1 MIIKKFEEQV
11 ARFAKK
17 TAVVTE
23 TAKLTYEDVN
33 LYANRVAHA
42 ILESDP
48 GSDKNGKNQIV
59 GLLFEHSSDM
69 IVAVLGTLKGGKAYL
84 PLDITYPKNRLA
96 YMVEDSETSL
106 VLTNNNNLPLAEKL
120 AANVKTNLRIINIE
134 PIIIDTDMDG
144 KHKSKME
151 NIERDSSGD
160 RLAYILYTSG
170 STGRPKGVI
179 QNQRNVCYYIK
190 NWTERFSITHEDRMT
205 LFTAFSHDG
214 AGQDMFGALHNGATL
229 YPYNI
234 LSRPNIAGLIDW
246 LKKEKITIW
255 HSVPT
260 IYRYFVNAL
269 EDRGLKSNYFPHLRF
284 ILLGGEQVRDH
295 DIRMFKRFFPNAV
308 FANVYGQTESSVSS
322 IWLVRPEDPVN
333 KMLIGE
339 PLDKTEILIVDEE
352 GEILEDLGIGEIVVA
367 CDHISPGYWN
377 NEESSKERFFDD
389 PELGRLYRT
398 GDLGRLMADG
408 NIECMGRKDSQVK
421 IRGFR
426 IETGEI
432 ETMLLNHKAI
442 KEAVVETRSDTNGN
456 VHLCAYIVPAPSASA
471 PGNASTFT
479 ITELR
484 KYLSAELPE
493 HMIPSYFIELEK
505 LPLTPNGKVD
515 RKKLPEPEPI
525 RPQLGVTYVAPE
537 TGIEKKIS
545 DIWKNVLNLDK
556 VGVNDSFFDLG
567 GTSFDIIKIMSQ
579 LYDVFKKDIPV
590 VSIFRYPT
598 IRSFVEYLRREERVE
613 GDVFKFDV
621 GERAKR
627 SSRDEERPSQEHIA
641 VIGMSGRFPGAKN
654 IDEFWEN
661 LYNGVESIPFF
672 STEELEAS
680 SGGDLR
686 LLYHPDYVKAKG
698 IIGDVEY
705 FDAAFFN
712 YTPNE
717 AEIMDPQL
725 RILHECSWEALE
737 NAGYD
742 PESYNGL
749 IGVYIGNATTHY
761 WITLAYLNNKS
772 VVDTGFLTNNYSTI
786 ISYKLNLCGPSVI
799 VQTACSTSLVAIHLA
814 SQGLINHE
822 CDMALAGGVSIWLP
836 EKDGYIYQE
845 GMIYSKDGHCR
856 TFDARAAGT
865 VFGNGAGIAVLKR
878 LEDAIADGD
887 TITAVIKGSGI
898 NNDGRRKVGLA
909 SPSVDGQAEIIR
921 KVYQESGIDPESIS
935 YVEAHGTGTIL
946 GDPVELEAL
955 KLAFNTSKR
964 GYCRIGSVKTNVGHL
979 NVASGIAGFIKTVL
993 ALKHR
998 MIPPS
1003 LNFEIPNPKIDFEN
1017 SPFIVNTELTEWKT
1031 SQYPLRAGVS
1041 AFGIGGTNAH
1051 LILEEAPESKP
1062 SDGKE
1067 SRPLKMIMMSASA
1080 KSALE
1085 KMTENLANYL
1095 KRNPTINLAD
1105 VAYTLQVGRKACK
1118 LRKMVLCSDIDE
1130 AVERLTASG
1139 EALSPETGNLH
1150 KVTSDED
1157 DRPVVFMFS
1166 GQGAQYVNMGLEL
1179 YKTEPV
1185 FRAAMDRCFDIIKP
1199 IIEYDIKEILYPDIG
1214 DRRDNSLQEPPATN
1228 NSQPATSPEKI
1239 NQTEIT
1245 QPILFIFEYALA
1257 RLLLR
1262 WGITP
1267 YAMIGHSI
1275 GEYVAACLSGVFSLE
1290 DAIKLVV
1297 LRGKLMQQMPT
1308 GSMLGVSMTEEAL
1321 IPLLTNQIAL
1331 AAVNTTANCV
1341 VSGPHEV
1348 IDSFEKQLKEKGHN
1362 CRRLHTSHA
1371 FHSTMMDPILDE
1383 FEQTVRGVT
1392 LNKPLVPYIS
1402 NVTGKWITVEE
1413 ATNPAYWVKHLR
1425 RTVRFADGLTELLKE
1440 PSVVF
1445 LEVGPGRT
1453 LSTFVRQHK
1462 DKKPEQLNLNLIR
1475 HPKENVSETYFL
1487 LSKIG
1492 RLWLNGK
1499 KIDWQGFYSEEKRHR
1514 ISLPTYPFQRQR
1526 YWLEG
1531 NPFKI
1536 SMQESS
1542 EEPPGKRPDVAD
1554 WFYIPSWKGSV
1565 FPGRKRET
1573 SQPAFTKSF
1582 NWVIF
1587 MNENA
1592 IGAQL
1597 EKTLRA
1603 EGQDVVIVKS
1613 NGGFASVGN
1622 NEYTINPAEADDYH
1636 SLMAERCTKGKIPN
1650 RIVHLWNLTENGADR
1665 DRDSAFYSLLYLAQ
1679 AIGKENLKDEIQ
1691 LTVLTDRM
1699 QAVLGDDIWHPQ
1711 TATVIGA
1718 LQVIPQEYPNIR
1730 CRNIDID
1737 LTASEPGLA
1746 VLLKELSTSSRDTFI
1761 AFRDN
1766 YRWVRTFEPF
1776 RLEKPHE
1783 EVVRLREGGVYLV
1796 TGGLGGIGL
1805 VLAQYLAKTVNAKL
1819 ILTGRTALPPHQEWD
1834 EWLNANAQNKDNG
1847 IGSKIQKVQQL
1858 EASGAEVLVFSADVS
1873 NPQQMQEVVTRAEEK
1888 FGKMNGVI
1896 HSAGVPDGGLI
1907 QLRSREMSEQVF
1919 TPKIEGTLVLDSLLK
1934 DTPLDFFMLCSSI
1947 SAITAP
1953 LGQVAYS
1960 AANAFLD
1967 NFAHYKT
1974 TKDNT
1979 FTISVNWDAWQ
1990 EVGMAVEALKQ
2001 SAAYISPKVSEP
2013 QGIPVSRVLEVDHP
2027 LFDRCEVID
2036 SDQVIY
2042 ISHLKPNKDWVLDEH
2057 RIKDKATLPG
2067 TGYLEMARAAVE
2079 HHAKNGRIELKE
2091 FLSLSPLVVAEDEE
2105 KEMRT
2110 ILKKNG
2116 DNYTLSFISR
2126 VKAGEDGWMEHA
2138 RGTAACL
2145 KEQTPRR
2152 YPIEEIETACDEQE
2166 IMYHF
2171 EDFVPTPGAITF
2183 GPRWNNLRRIKYSK
2197 NQALGFLELP
2207 GAFARDTDSYKLHP
2221 ALLDVGNA
2229 VLRRVYTDDNAYVPV
2244 FYQRLEIKGDLPAK
2258 VFFHVKGANSNRY
2271 NAETLRY
2278 NVTIMD
2284 DKGTELVNIE
2294 DYTLKIVKVD
2304 SRGVER
2310 FSGQSVR
2317 ASSLQ
2322 ETKEQYRPFSSFV
2335 SIPASASGYAGMDTN
2350 AVSSQGYQSDLLK
2363 DAISP
2368 VEGIDIFTR
2377 VLGAE
2382 GLSQVVVSTIDLSAR
2397 MNKDRDEGGPRKR
2410 RGQELQEARP
2420 SLIKHARPEL
2430 STDYKAPRT
2439 EVEKKL
2445 APIWEE
2451 LLGIDQVGIYDDF
2464 FELGGDSLKAVN
2476 FGARIQKEFDTEV
2489 SISEFFSRPNIKQL
2503 AEYIE
2508 EISGVGTFYTIEPVE
2523 AKEYYPLSPAQKRLY
2538 IQQQIEPEST
2548 VYNIP
2553 TVRILEGDIDME
2565 RVEDTFAKLIK
2576 RHESLRTSFEIVEKE
2591 AVQRVHAE
2599 VGFKIE
2605 NYETKTADIKT
2616 EVEETINHFVRPFDL
2631 SAASQLRVGVV
2642 KVSAQK
2648 LIFIIDMHHIIAD
2661 AFSHE
2666 IFPREFFLQYNGE
2679 ELPELR
2685 LQYRDYSVWK
2695 NSDQVKE
2702 TIKKQGEYWKK
2713 QFEGDIPVLNLPT
2726 DYPRPAVQ
2734 SFEGRT
2740 VGFKVGKEETE
2751 ALKKIAVEKKV
2762 TLYMVLLALY
2772 NVFLSKLCG
2781 QENIVVGADMA
2792 GRTHS
2797 DLEPIIGMFVN
2808 TLALKNS
2815 PAPEKT
2821 FKAFLEDVK
2830 ESTLNALENQDY
2842 PFEDLVEHVSKDWDP
2857 SRNPIFDVFFSFMD
2871 SENAPS
2877 EIHQQKDAHLK
2888 EERYMYENTTAKF
2901 DLLLTGMGVE
2911 EQLFFAFEYRTKL
2924 FKNERIQQF
2933 ITYFK
2938 EIIASVIKNPDARI
2952 WEIEMLT
2959 EKEKKR
2965 LLKAIRDEKGKEN
2978 EHIKV
2983 IRQTQKPSAPSE
2995 AEGQVEFDF

>member
-11 ARFAKK
+11 VLFAKK

-23 TAKLTYEDVN
+23 SAMLTYEDVN

-42 ILESDP
+42 ILETDTGP
-48 GSDKNGKNQIV
+48 GKNGTNPIV

-69 IVAVLGTLKGGKAYL
+69 IIAVLGTLKGGKAYL
-84 PLDITYPKNRLA
+84 PLDITYPKNRLT
-96 YMVEDSETSL
+96 YMMEDSETSL
-106 VLTNNNNLPLAEKL
+106 VLTNTNNLSLAEKL
-120 AANVKTNLRIINIE
+120 AAKVKNQLKIINIE
-134 PIIIDTDMDG
+134 PILMDTDMEG
-144 KHKSKME
+144 KQKPKME
-151 NIERDSSGD
+151 NIKREPSGD

-179 QNQRNVCYYIK
+179 QDQENVCYYIK

-229 YPYNI
+229 YPYSI
-234 LSRPNIAGLIDW
+234 LNRPNIAGLIEW
-246 LKKEKITIW
+246 LKKERITIW

-269 EDRGLKSNYFPHLRF
+269 EDRGIEKNYFPHLRF

-295 DIRMFKRFFPNAV
+295 DIRMFKRFFPGAL
-308 FANVYGQTESSVSS
+308 FANVYGQTESSVDS
-322 IWLVRPEDPVN
+322 IWLVRPGDPVN
-333 KMLIGE
+333 KILIGD
-339 PLDKTEILIVDEE
+339 PLDKTDILIVDEE

-367 CDHISPGYWN
+367 CGHISPGYWN
-377 NEESSKERFFDD
+377 NEESGKKKFFND

-408 NIECMGRKDSQVK
+408 SIECMGRKDSQVK

-432 ETMLLNHKAI
+432 ETILLNHEAI
-442 KEAVVETRSDTNGN
+442 REAVVITRTDTNGN
-456 VHLCAYIVPAPSASA
+456 VHLCAYIVPAPSSSPSPTGKAF
-471 PGNASTFT
+471 TFT

-484 KYLSAELPE
+484 KYLSAELPD
-493 HMIPSYFIELEK
+493 HMIPSYFIELDK
-505 LPLTPNGKVD
+505 LPLTPNGKID

-525 RPQLGVTYVAPE
+525 RPQLEVTYIAPE

-545 DIWKNVLNLDK
+545 DTWKGVLNLDK

-579 LYDVFKKDIPV
+579 LYDIFKKDIPV
-590 VSIFRYPT
+590 VSVFRYPT

-613 GDVFKFDV
+613 GDTFTFDV
-621 GERAKR
+621 DAGERAKR
-627 SSRDEERPSQEHIA
+627 SSSDEERPSQEHTA

-654 IDEFWEN
+654 TDEFWDN
-661 LYNGVESIPFF
+661 LINGVESIPFF

-680 SGGDLR
+680 SGADLR
-686 LLYHPDYVKAKG
+686 LLHHPDYVKAKG
-698 IIGDVEY
+698 IINDVEY
-705 FDAAFFN
+705 FDASFFS

-737 NAGYD
+737 DAGYD
-742 PESYNGL
+742 PDSYNGL
-749 IGVYIGNATTHY
+749 IGVYIGNSTTHY

-814 SQGLINHE
+814 SRGLINHE
-822 CDMALAGGVSIWLP
+822 CDIALAGGVSIWLP

-856 TFDARAAGT
+856 TFDAKAAGT

-887 TITAVIKGSGI
+887 NITAVIKGSGI

-921 KVYQESGIDPESIS
+921 KVYRESGIDPESIS

-955 KLAFNTSKR
+955 KLAFNTTKR

-998 MIPPS
+998 TIPPS
-1003 LNFEIPNPKIDFEN
+1003 LNFETPNPRIDFEN
-1017 SPFIVNTELTEWKT
+1017 SPFLVNTELTEWKNQ
-1031 SQYPLRAGVS
+1031 QYPLRAGVS

-1051 LILEEAPESKP
+1051 IILEEAPEIEP
-1062 SDGKE
+1062 SAEKE
-1067 SRPLKMIMMSASA
+1067 SRPLKLIMLSASA

-1085 KMTENLANYL
+1085 KMAENLAHYL
-1095 KRNPTINLAD
+1095 KKNPTINLAD

-1118 LRKMVLCSDIDE
+1118 LRKMVLCSDIDD
-1130 AVERLTASG
+1130 AVERLTASID
-1139 EALSPETGNLH
+1139 ALSPETGKLH
-1150 KVTSDED
+1150 RVTSDED
-1157 DRPVVFMFS
+1157 DRSVVFMFS

-1185 FRAAMDRCFDIIKP
+1185 FRAAVDRCFDIIKP
-1199 IIEYDIKEILYPDIG
+1199 IIGYDIKEILYPGIG
-1214 DRRDNSLQEPPATN
+1214 DRQDNS
-1228 NSQPATSPEKI
+1228 SEKI

-1308 GSMLGVSMTEEAL
+1308 GSMLGVPMTEEAL
-1321 IPLLTNQIAL
+1321 IPLLTNQVAL

-1383 FEQTVRGVT
+1383 FEQTVREVT

-1413 ATNPAYWVKHLR
+1413 VTNPAYWVTHLR
-1425 RTVRFADGLTELLKE
+1425 KTVRFADGLTGLLKE
-1440 PSVVF
+1440 SNAVF

-1462 DKKPEQLNLNLIR
+1462 DKKPGQLNLNLIR

-1499 KIDWQGFYSEEKRHR
+1499 AIDWQGFYSEEKRHR

-1536 SMQESS
+1536 SMQESP
-1542 EEPPGKRPDVAD
+1542 EEAPGKRPDVAD
-1554 WFYIPSWKGSV
+1554 WFYIPSWKSTV
-1565 FPGRKRET
+1565 FPARKRET
-1573 SQPAFTKSF
+1573 SQPAFTKPF
-1582 NWVIF
+1582 NWVLF
-1587 MNENA
+1587 MDESA

-1597 EKTLRA
+1597 EKALRA
-1603 EGQDVVIVKS
+1603 GGQDVVIVRS

-1636 SLMAERCTKGKIPN
+1636 SLMAECCASRNIPN
-1650 RIVHLWNLTENGADR
+1650 RVVHLWNLTGNGA

-1691 LTVLTDRM
+1691 LAVLTDRM
-1699 QAVLGDDIWHPQ
+1699 QAVLGDDIRHPQ

-1718 LQVIPQEYPNIR
+1718 LQVIPKEYPNIR

-1737 LTASEPGLA
+1737 MTASEPGIA

-1776 RLEKPHE
+1776 PLEKPHE
-1783 EVVRLREGGVYLV
+1783 EVARLRQGGVYLV

-1805 VLAQYLAKTVNAKL
+1805 VLAQFLAKTVNARL
-1819 ILTGRTALPPHQEWD
+1819 ILTGRTALPPRREWD
-1834 EWLNANAQNKDNG
+1834 EWLNANAKNKDNG
-1847 IGSKIQKVQQL
+1847 ICSKIQKVRQL

-1873 NPQQMQEVVTRAEEK
+1873 NRQQMQEVITHAEEK
-1888 FGKMNGVI
+1888 FGKMNGII

-1907 QLRSREMSEQVF
+1907 QLRTREMSEQVF
-1919 TPKIEGTLVLDSLLK
+1919 TPKIEGTLVLDALLK

-1947 SAITAP
+1947 SAVTAP
-1953 LGQVAYS
+1953 LGQVAYC

-1974 TKDNT
+1974 MKDNT

-2001 SAAYISPKVSEP
+2001 AAASTSPPASESS
-2013 QGIPVSRVLEVDHP
+2013 GIHESRVLEVDHP
-2027 LFDRCEVID
+2027 LFDRCEIID
-2036 SDQVIY
+2036 SDQVVY
-2042 ISHLKPNKDWVLDEH
+2042 ISHLTPGKDWVLDEH
-2057 RIKDKATLPG
+2057 RIRDKATLPS

-2079 HHAKNGRIELKE
+2079 HHEKNGRIELGE
-2091 FLSLSPLVVAEDEE
+2091 FLSMSPLVVADDEE

-2116 DNYTLSFISR
+2116 NNYTLSFISR
-2126 VKAGEDGWMEHA
+2126 VKPGEDGWMEHA

-2145 KEQTPRR
+2145 KEETPRR
-2152 YPIEEIETACDEQE
+2152 YHIEEIERACDEQE
-2166 IMYHF
+2166 KMFRF

-2183 GPRWNNLRRIKYSK
+2183 GPRWNNLRRVKYNK

-2207 GAFARDTDSYKLHP
+2207 EAFAGDIDSYKLHP

-2229 VLRRVYTDDNAYVPV
+2229 VLRKVFLDDNAYVPV
-2244 FYQRLEIKGDLPAK
+2244 FYQQLEIKGDLPAK
-2258 VFFHVKGANSNRY
+2258 VFFHVKGADSNKY

-2278 NVTIMD
+2278 HVTIMD
-2284 DKGTELVNIE
+2284 ETGTELVNIE
-2294 DYTLKIVKVD
+2294 DYTLKMVKVD
-2304 SRGVER
+2304 TRGVER
-2310 FSGQSVR
+2310 FSGQGMSE
-2317 ASSLQ
+2317 SSSQ
-2322 ETKEQYRPFSSFV
+2322 ETKEHHRPFSAFV
-2335 SIPASASGYAGMDTN
+2335 SIPTPGSGGMDGDI
-2350 AVSSQGYQSDLLK
+2350 VSSQGYQSDLLK

-2368 VEGIDIFTR
+2368 VEGIDVFTR
-2377 VLGAE
+2377 ILGAE
-2382 GLSQVVVSTIDLSAR
+2382 GLPQVAVSTIDLSAR
-2397 MNKDRDEGGPRKR
+2397 MNKDRDGGGPRKR
-2410 RGQELQEARP
+2410 RGQELREAQP
-2420 SLIKHARPEL
+2420 SFIKHARPEL
-2430 STDYKAPRT
+2430 STDYKAPGT
-2439 EVEKKL
+2439 EVEKQL

-2451 LLGIDQVGIYDDF
+2451 LLGIEQVGIYDDF

-2476 FGARIQKEFDTEV
+2476 FGARIQKTFDTEV
-2489 SISEFFSRPNIKQL
+2489 PISEFFSRPNIKQL

-2508 EISGVGTFYTIEPVE
+2508 EITGVSAFYTINTAETR
-2523 AKEYYPLSPAQKRLY
+2523 EYYPMSPAQKGLY
-2538 IQQQIEPEST
+2538 ILQRMEPEST
-2548 VYNIP
+2548 VYNTPI
-2553 TVRILEGDIDME
+2553 VRTLIGNIDIE
-2565 RVEDTFAKLIK
+2565 RLEDTVATLIK
-2576 RHESLRTSFEIVEKE
+2576 RHESLRTSFVEVEKE
-2591 AVQRVHAE
+2591 VIQKVHADVE
-2599 VGFKIE
+2599 FKME
-2605 NYETKTADIKT
+2605 YYETKRADIKS
-2616 EVEETINHFVRPFDL
+2616 EVEETLNRFVRPFDL
-2631 SAASQLRVGVV
+2631 SLAPLLRGGVIKIDSQKRI
-2642 KVSAQK
+2642 
-2648 LIFIIDMHHIIAD
+2648 LIMDMHHIITD
-2661 AFSHE
+2661 GFSHE
-2666 IFPREFFLQYNGE
+2666 IFPREFTLHYNGE

-2685 LQYRDYSVWK
+2685 LQYRDYSLWK
-2695 NSDQVKE
+2695 NSDPVKE
-2702 TIKKQGEYWKK
+2702 TIKKQGEYWKE
-2713 QFEGDIPVLNLPT
+2713 QFKRDIPVLNLPT

-2734 SFEGRT
+2734 DFEGRT
-2740 VGFKVGKEETE
+2740 VGFKIGKEETD
-2751 ALKKIAVEKKV
+2751 ALKKIAVEQKT

-2772 NVFLSKLCG
+2772 NVFVSKLSG
-2781 QENIVVGADMA
+2781 QEDIIVGTDMA
-2792 GRTHS
+2792 GRSHS

-2808 TLALKNS
+2808 TIVLKNS

-2842 PFEDLVEHVSKDWDP
+2842 PFEDLVEQVSTDRDP

-2871 SENAPS
+2871 SEVAPS
-2877 EIHQQKDAHLK
+2877 GIQQQTDTHLK
-2888 EERYMYENTTAKF
+2888 DERYMVEITTAKF
-2901 DLLLTGMGVE
+2901 DLVLNGMSME
-2911 EQLFFAFEYRTKL
+2911 EHLYFAFEYRTTL
-2924 FKNERIQQF
+2924 FKNETIQQF

-2938 EIIASVIKNPDARI
+2938 EIIASVIKNPDTVI
-2952 WEIEMLT
+2952 WEIKMLS
-2959 EKEKKR
+2959 EEEKKK
-2965 LLKAIRDEKGKEN
+2965 LLKAVRDEKGKEN
-2978 EHIKV
+2978 DRREEKKL
-2983 IRQTQKPSAPSE
+2983 TQKPPTPPGTDAQ
-2995 AEGQVEFDF
+2995 AEFDF